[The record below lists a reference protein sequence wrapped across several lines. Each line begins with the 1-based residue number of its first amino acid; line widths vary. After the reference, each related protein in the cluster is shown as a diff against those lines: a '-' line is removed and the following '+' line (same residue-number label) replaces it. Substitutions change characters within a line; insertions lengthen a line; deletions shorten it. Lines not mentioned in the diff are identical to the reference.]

1 MPAAQI
7 LIVGAGV
14 TGSMLAL
21 LAKDMGLSVRVLE
34 KSRGAGGRMS
44 TYSYRRG
51 DRASPV
57 LAQADLGAQYITTRS
72 SPEHPVLGPLYKRM
86 LDAGVLKPFTGEI
99 AGPNPYGGASAD
111 IRHFTAPNGLKS
123 VSQFLLDSSG
133 VPVDWGV
140 AVDDLSLSEGGDMAV
155 SVKDGALPA
164 DASAANVVVLTQ
176 PPPQVLGASKFGM
189 RGSFMQHTADE
200 VTAGL
205 KKVEYSSRF
214 AVAYFFDKAKVSW
227 PFSWTVQYFDKGDVR
242 YVAHDSARRHSTDEA
257 MISVLVHSGVPLGI
271 ELQEEEDPF
280 PTAAAR
286 LLRDLEAKLPE
297 LPWAGAEGT
306 KIHKWKY
313 SQVYKGFGGAKL
325 APDWVWP
332 VEGSQ
337 EAAPGCVPL
346 FRSDKA
352 LGLLCGDAM
361 APAGNFEGCVYSA
374 HKAAEALRQH
384 FCASEP

>member
-34 KSRGAGGRMS
+34 KSRGAGGRMA
-44 TYSYRRG
+44 TYGYRHG
-51 DRASPV
+51 DRSSPL

-72 SPEHPVLGPLYKRM
+72 SPDHPVLGPLYKRL
-86 LDAGVLKPFTGEI
+86 LDAGVLKPFTAEI
-99 AGPNPYGGASAD
+99 AGPNPYGAASSD
-111 IRHFTAPNGLKS
+111 VRHFTAPNGLKS
-123 VSQFLLDSSG
+123 VSQYLLESSG

-140 AVDDLSLSEGGDMAV
+140 AVDDLTLSEAGDVSV
-155 SVKDGALPA
+155 SVKEGSLPA
-164 DASAANVVVLTQ
+164 DAATASVVVLTQ

-189 RGSFMQHTADE
+189 RGSFLQHTPE
-200 VTAGL
+200 TVSTSL

-214 AVAYFFDKAKVSW
+214 AVAYFFDKSKVTW
-227 PFSWTVQYFDKGDVR
+227 PFTWTCQYFDKGDVR
-242 YVAHDSARRHSTDEA
+242 YVAHDSAKRHSTHET

-271 ELQEEEDPF
+271 ELQDEEDPF

-286 LLRDLEAKLPE
+286 LQRDLEAKLPE
-297 LPWAGAEGT
+297 LPWAGAEGS
-306 KIHKWKY
+306 KVHKWKY
-313 SQVYKGFGGAKL
+313 SQVYKGFGGARL
-325 APDWVWP
+325 APDWAWN
-332 VEGSQ
+332 VEEAK

-346 FRSDKA
+346 FRTDKS

-374 HKAAEALRQH
+374 HKAAEALRAH
-384 FCASEP
+384 FCKSEP